1 MVKADFVRAA
11 KICETITN
19 FFCKCVLISWV
30 KVIPQM
36 FCLLIEIYLLRVV
49 QLLVDFLPFFLDSV
63 CFKFVLAK
71 PNNHIKPVLLG
82 LVL

>member
-1 MVKADFVRAA
+1 MA
-11 KICETITN
+11 KICEAIIS
-19 FFCKCVLISWV
+19 FLGHYVLISWV
-30 KVIPQM
+30 KVIPRM
-36 FCLLIEIYLLRVV
+36 VCLLIEIYLLRVV

-63 CFKFVLAK
+63 CLKFVLAK